1 MIKIQ
6 KKDFNI
12 EEEINLIKSKYS
24 NIGAVNSFVGF
35 VRDFNEG
42 QDVKFIELEVYEKM
56 AVAELS
62 KIQKKASDK
71 WKLIDCLIIHRY
83 GKLMV
88 SDKIVLVACF
98 SEHRNQSFEACK
110 SIMDYLKR
118 DAPFWKKET
127 YSLESKWLENAT
139 QIE

>member
-110 SIMDYLKR
+110 FIMDYLKR

-127 YSLESKWLENAT
+127 YSLESKWLENAN